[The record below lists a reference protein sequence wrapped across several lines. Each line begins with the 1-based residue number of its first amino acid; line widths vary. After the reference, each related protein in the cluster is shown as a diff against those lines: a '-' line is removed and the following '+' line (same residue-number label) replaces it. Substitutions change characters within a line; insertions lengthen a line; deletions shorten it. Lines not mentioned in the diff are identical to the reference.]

1 MNVPMPQIVEKPD
14 NYHQIQRIRK
24 LAPDLVIITTKLD
37 TSKMSE
43 KRQHWI
49 KSIQSDDFSNSFN

>member
-1 MNVPMPQIVEKPD
+1 MNVPMAQIVEKPD
-14 NYHQIQRIRK
+14 NHHQIQRIRK
-24 LAPDLVIITTKLD
+24 LAPDIVIITTKLD

-49 KSIQSDDFSNSFN
+49 KSILDPD